1 MGLKN
6 RIGVLLKSQFNY
18 WLKQAEDPEKIL
30 DQAVEEMEEGLD
42 RAKGKLAVLRFRI
55 DEEKRL
61 IQKIGEQIL
70 YWQKRAEEFLKDGME
85 ENTKDAVRRRRILQ
99 EEERKLKV
107 RHAEDEI
114 KLKEMEAALKELENR
129 VQMAKAKRNI
139 LIKNIRLGKG
149 IRKHKGGKI
158 DSGEVEV
165 EQPFSI
171 FRKMEERI
179 EEEVEF
185 TYLRQDKEKETWEKE
200 EKLINEEVELL
211 KKNIR
216 KGGSTK

>member
-6 RIGVLLKSQFNY
+6 RIRVLLKSQFNY

-61 IQKIGEQIL
+61 IQKIGEQIS
-70 YWQKRAEEFLKDGME
+70 YWRKRAEEFLKDGME

-99 EEERKLKV
+99 EEERKLKI

-114 KLKEMEAALKELENR
+114 KLKEMEATLKELENR

>member
-6 RIGVLLKSQFNY
+6 RIGTLLKSQFNY
-18 WLKQAEDPEKIL
+18 WLRQAEDPEKII

-42 RAKGKLAVLRFRI
+42 RAKGKLAALRFRV

-61 IQKIGEQIL
+61 LHKIGEQIP

-85 ENTKDAVRRRRILQ
+85 ENAKDAVRRRRILQ
-99 EEERKLKV
+99 EEERRLKI
-107 RHAEDEI
+107 RLAEDEV
-114 KLKEMEAALKELENR
+114 KLKEIESALKELENR
-129 VQMAKAKRNI
+129 VQAAKAKRNI

-149 IRKHKGGKI
+149 IKKHKDGRI
-158 DSGEVEV
+158 DSKGVDV

-185 TYLRQDKEKETWEKE
+185 TYLRRDKEEEVWEKE
-200 EKLINEEVELL
+200 EKLINEEIELL
-211 KKNIR
+211 KRNIR